1 MLSIADL
8 GSGGAGSAL
17 PLGMLERA
25 SSLADASW
33 SEGPGD
39 GTGAAM
45 RRARNKLRVAN
56 FVTFQGAPG
65 IWGPASSNAA
75 LLAAAEINKRGG
87 ILGRE
92 IELVMCDAGGPIED
106 VARRVAQAVDFDEV
120 DIVMGSHISAVRVAL
135 RKAIHGRVP
144 YIYTPVYE
152 GGERTPG
159 VMAIG
164 ETPRWQ
170 SRPAIDWLAQVKKA
184 QRWYLIGSDY
194 VWPWLSHRAVKKY
207 IGDAG
212 GQVVGEEFVPL
223 GEDNHERHL
232 ERIRAARPDV
242 VLISLIGTDS
252 VTFNRAF
259 AECGLAGR
267 ILRLAGAMDE
277 TVLLGIGAD
286 NTENLF
292 CASGYFSCHAS
303 RANDEFRAA
312 CVRAFGPTAP
322 PIGSVGQSN
331 YEGLRFLEAVAAKA
345 QSLDARPLLSA
356 AKNVVYHGP
365 RGAVTISDGRARMAI
380 HLAEADGLDFKLIRT
395 F

>member
-1 MLSIADL
+1 MLSIGDL
-8 GSGGAGSAL
+8 GGGGAGVPL
-17 PLGMLERA
+17 PLCMLERA
-25 SSLADASW
+25 SSLPDAAW
-33 SEGPGD
+33 AQGPGD
-39 GTGAAM
+39 GFGAAV
-45 RRARNKLRVAN
+45 RRARNKLRIAN

-92 IELVMCDAGGPIED
+92 IELVMCNAGGPIDD
-106 VARRVAQAVDFDEV
+106 VARRVAEAVDSDDV

-135 RKAIHGRVP
+135 RKAIRGRVP

-184 QRWYLIGSDY
+184 RRWYLIGSDY

-207 IGDAG
+207 INDAG

-223 GEDNHERHL
+223 GEDDHERHL
-232 ERIRAARPDV
+232 ARIRAARPDV

-277 TVLLGIGAD
+277 TVMLGIGAD
-286 NTENLF
+286 NTENMF
-292 CASGYFSCHAS
+292 CASGYFGCHAS
-303 RANDEFRAA
+303 SANDEFRAA

-331 YEGLRFLEAVAAKA
+331 YEGLRFLEAVADKA
-345 QSLDARPLLSA
+345 QTLVARPLLQA
-356 AKNVVYHGP
+356 AKNIVYHGA
-365 RGAVTISDGRARMAI
+365 RGPVTIRDGRALMPI
-380 HLAEADGLDFKLIRT
+380 HLAEADGLDFRLIRR

>member
-1 MLSIADL
+1 MLSIGDL
-8 GSGGAGSAL
+8 GNGAAAVA
-17 PLGMLERA
+17 PLGLLDRV
-25 SSLADASW
+25 SSLADAAW
-33 SEGPGD
+33 MDGPGD
-39 GTGAAM
+39 GSGAAA
-45 RRARNKLRVAN
+45 RRARNKLRIGN

-65 IWGPASSNAA
+65 LWGPACCNAS

-92 IELVMCDAGGPIED
+92 IELVMYDAGGPIEQVTD
-106 VARRVAQAVDFDEV
+106 SVARAVEDEDI

-135 RKAIHGRVP
+135 RNSIRSRVP

-152 GGERTPG
+152 GGERSPA
-159 VMAIG
+159 VMTIG
-164 ETPRWQ
+164 ETPRWT

-194 VWPWLSHRAVKKY
+194 VWPWLSHRAVKNY
-207 IGDAG
+207 IADAG

-267 ILRLAGAMDE
+267 VLRLAGAMDE
-277 TVLLGIGAD
+277 TILLGIGAEA
-286 NTENLF
+286 TENLF
-292 CASGYFSCHAS
+292 CASGYFSCEDTPE
-303 RANDEFRAA
+303 NDEFRAA
-312 CVRAFGPTAP
+312 YARAFGPTAP
-322 PIGSVGQSN
+322 PVGSVGQSN
-331 YEGLRFLEAVAAKA
+331 YEGLRFLEAVAHKA
-345 QSLDARPLLSA
+345 QTLARGPLLAA
-356 AKNVVYHGP
+356 AKNIVY
-365 RGAVTISDGRARMAI
+365 RGARGPVMLRDGRARMRI
-380 HLAEADGLDFKLIRT
+380 HLAQADGLDFRLIRG